1 MKMRIRN
8 RRTNVI
14 REMALDEMMKLI
26 PDDEFV
32 IIFDDLAGMKGFR
45 EEDALFNGQVMDW
58 FADMAM
64 RITMD
69 SYKRRVIGI
78 QTRELETVA
87 GPVIMLVTEF

>member
-1 MKMRIRN
+1 MKMGIRN
-8 RRTNVI
+8 RQMNVI

-32 IIFDDLAGMKGFR
+32 IIFDDLAGGKGFR

-58 FADMAM
+58 FADMDI
-64 RITMD
+64 RITTD
-69 SYKRRVIGI
+69 SHMRRVIGI

-87 GPVIMLVTEF
+87 GPVIMIVTEF

>member
-1 MKMRIRN
+1 MIFKNRWQSVVREIR
-8 RRTNVI
+8 
-14 REMALDEMMKLI
+14 LDELMKLI

-32 IIFDDLAGMKGFR
+32 IIVDDMAGMDGFR

-58 FADMAM
+58 FADTAA
-64 RITMD
+64 RITID

-87 GPVIMLVTEF
+87 GPVIMIVTEF